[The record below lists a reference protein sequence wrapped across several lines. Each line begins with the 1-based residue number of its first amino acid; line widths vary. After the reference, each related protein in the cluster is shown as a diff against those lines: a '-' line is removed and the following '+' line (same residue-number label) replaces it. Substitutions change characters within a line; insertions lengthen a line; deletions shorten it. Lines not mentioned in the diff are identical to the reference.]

1 MKAPSSQ
8 VSAPLRFVRL
18 FCLSLLIWLAACR
31 PTGASPTPR
40 AGDPQPLKVV
50 ATTTILGDVARQ
62 IGGEAISLTVLLP
75 EGGDPHTYQPTP
87 QDLIEVANADL
98 VLINGAGLESF
109 LDRLL
114 ENAGED
120 KVVSVSEGITLRQLQ
135 ADQPAENSRS
145 NGRAEHQD
153 TGLDPH
159 VWFDPQN
166 IKVWVDNIEREM
178 SARSP
183 VNATTFAANVQAY
196 QAELDALDA
205 WTRDQ
210 VASIPPDNRKL
221 VTDHQ
226 NLGYFADRFG
236 FEQVGAVIP
245 SFSAAAEPSAEELA
259 TLEKAIQA
267 LGVPAI
273 FIGTTVSPNLAQRVA
288 ADTGAQ
294 LVPLYT
300 DALTAPD
307 GEAGSYL
314 ELMRYDVQAIVEALK

>member
-1 MKAPSSQ
+1 
-8 VSAPLRFVRL
+8 
-18 FCLSLLIWLAACR
+18 
-31 PTGASPTPR
+31 
-40 AGDPQPLKVV
+40 VV

-62 IGGEAISLTVLLP
+62 IGGESISLSILLP

-87 QDLIEVANADL
+87 QDLIKVANADL

-120 KVVSVSEGITLRQLQ
+120 KVVSVSEGITLRQLEEGH
-135 ADQPAENSRS
+135 DEDEPDHE
-145 NGRAEHQD
+145 E
-153 TGLDPH
+153 TGADPH

-166 IKVWVDNIEREM
+166 VKAWVDNIEQEM

-183 VNATTFAANVQAY
+183 ANAAAFAANAQAY
-196 QAELDALDA
+196 QAELAALDA
-205 WTRDQ
+205 WIRDQ
-210 VASIPPDNRKL
+210 VASIPPENRKL

-226 NLGYFADRFG
+226 NLGYFADRYG

-259 TLEKAIQA
+259 ALEKAIQA

-294 LVPLYT
+294 LVTLFT
-300 DALTAPD
+300 DALTGPA

-314 ELMRYDVQAIVEALK
+314 DLMRYDVQAIVEALQ

>member
-1 MKAPSSQ
+1 
-8 VSAPLRFVRL
+8 
-18 FCLSLLIWLAACR
+18 
-31 PTGASPTPR
+31 
-40 AGDPQPLKVV
+40 
-50 ATTTILGDVARQ
+50 
-62 IGGEAISLTVLLP
+62 
-75 EGGDPHTYQPTP
+75 
-87 QDLIEVANADL
+87 
-98 VLINGAGLESF
+98 LINGAGLESF

-114 ENAGED
+114 ENAGKD
-120 KVVSVSEGITLRQLQ
+120 KIVSVSDGITLRQLQ
-135 ADQPAENSRS
+135 ADHPEAGAQPGGDA
-145 NGRAEHQD
+145 AQQA

-226 NLGYFADRFG
+226 NLGYFADRYG

-259 TLEKAIQA
+259 ALENTIQA

-307 GEAGSYL
+307 GKAGSYL